1 MTNVYKKQV
10 EDLENVVPSFK
21 VTSAIIHYDETS
33 PHMHIVGVPIKE
45 GNKNGMMK
53 QVGKTAIF
61 TKDSLKVIQDKMRTL
76 CIESFNNE
84 YGLDSTLKK
93 KQKGRN
99 QDINVN
105 DMGNY
110 QEMKDQLEK
119 NKVKLEQADNKS
131 KELDTYSNEVNNLV
145 SNFKQSKLSKST
157 YLLNEED
164 KTKLEKYI
172 DEVKITNKEFQEMNL
187 LSVTIDNVKDQ
198 LENDKKIIKF
208 YEENNL
214 ALSNRNKMLKEKLD
228 EKESKI
234 EELEEENSSLT
245 LTVRYFKDKF
255 NKLMKFLQEK
265 LFGWGKKD
273 PIYKQVV
280 DDLYDKDILDDDDI
294 NSIKRDD
301 YEL

>member
-1 MTNVYKKQV
+1 
-10 EDLENVVPSFK
+10 
-21 VTSAIIHYDETS
+21 
-33 PHMHIVGVPIKE
+33 
-45 GNKNGMMK
+45 
-53 QVGKTAIF
+53 
-61 TKDSLKVIQDKMRTL
+61 
-76 CIESFNNE
+76 
-84 YGLDSTLKK
+84 
-93 KQKGRN
+93 
-99 QDINVN
+99 
-105 DMGNY
+105 
-110 QEMKDQLEK
+110 
-119 NKVKLEQADNKS
+119 
-131 KELDTYSNEVNNLV
+131 
-145 SNFKQSKLSKST
+145 
-157 YLLNEED
+157 
-164 KTKLEKYI
+164 
-172 DEVKITNKEFQEMNL
+172 MNL

>member
-1 MTNVYKKQV
+1 M
-10 EDLENVVPSFK
+10 
-21 VTSAIIHYDETS
+21 
-33 PHMHIVGVPIKE
+33 
-45 GNKNGMMK
+45 
-53 QVGKTAIF
+53 
-61 TKDSLKVIQDKMRTL
+61 
-76 CIESFNNE
+76 
-84 YGLDSTLKK
+84 
-93 KQKGRN
+93 
-99 QDINVN
+99 
-105 DMGNY
+105 
-110 QEMKDQLEK
+110 
-119 NKVKLEQADNKS
+119 
-131 KELDTYSNEVNNLV
+131 
-145 SNFKQSKLSKST
+145 SKST